1 MTSSSHQ
8 VRSATLRIAV
18 VARHYWPYI
27 NDSTLRL
34 AQTAANLRS
43 HGVQV
48 VVLTPRWHGS
58 WPNRV
63 SVEEVEV
70 VRLENP
76 PTNQLRQ
83 SQYRRSLSDW
93 LDKHGDSLSC
103 VYCDE
108 AGLDAL
114 TVLKHRKVV
123 QRGLPVAVRHDPFD
137 WTVSAEAELD
147 RQPSQ
152 SVIDAC
158 SQSAITLV
166 PRPSVQQSL
175 LRFGVPAR
183 LLSVC
188 SDWTVRSI
196 DRSTIQCKDAR
207 RTLADINSDLNIL
220 NHHRLIVVPGE
231 LSRNWRLDPFIR
243 AICPLLDTYSSLRVW
258 LHGDGADREKLYELL
273 QFFGHHRN
281 VIMPGMITS
290 ASSLIQAADLCVF
303 PSPTVGQSWFIPAC
317 LISGATCL
325 IANSADLKWQLG
337 HLSASLSYD
346 STSASELQS
355 KLERWLNGPDEL
367 AAASRSAGQL
377 IRRQFNQKS
386 VADQLYQLASALSA
400 TLGVNKSTSSPR

>member
-1 MTSSSHQ
+1 M
-8 VRSATLRIAV
+8 RIAV

-43 HGVQV
+43 QGVQV

-93 LDKHGDSLSC
+93 LDKHVDSLSC

-114 TVLKHRKVV
+114 TVIKHRKVV

-137 WTVSAEAELD
+137 WAVSAEAEQD

-158 SQSAITLV
+158 SQSAATLV
-166 PRPSVQQSL
+166 PRLSVQQNL

-188 SDWTVRSI
+188 SDWKVRSI
-196 DRSTIQCKDAR
+196 DRSAIQCREAR
-207 RTLADINSDLNIL
+207 KTLADINSDLNVL

-231 LSRNWRLDPFIR
+231 LSKNWRLDPFIR
-243 AICPLLDTYSSLRVW
+243 AICPVLDTYSSLRVW
-258 LHGDGADREKLYELL
+258 LHGDGTDRENLYELL

-290 ASSLIQAADLCVF
+290 VSSLIQAADLCVF

-317 LISGATCL
+317 LISGAACL

-346 STSASELQS
+346 FTSASELQS

-367 AAASRSAGQL
+367 AAASRAAGQL
-377 IRRQFNQKS
+377 IRRQSNQTT
-386 VADQLYQLASALSA
+386 VADQLHQLASTSSA
-400 TLGVNKSTSSPR
+400 TLGVNTSTSHPR